1 MAPDRLQSYVDGLLR
16 ASKSPPEIVE
26 RLTGFG
32 LDRQAATGM
41 VTNSLDGQ
49 WIEEGGGG
57 QPLGRVGPKRMIVG
71 LLLMLSGAAARLASY
86 TQLPSSPSASTWPT
100 CFTAP
105 WSPAPSISSTACSA
119 GSTASFAQDRRELG
133 G

>member
-71 LLLMLSGAAARLASY
+71 LLLMLSGAAASLASY
-86 TQLPSSPSASTWPT
+86 THFRLRPQRRRGRPVLRRRGRRPVDFVYGLLRWPY
-100 CFTAP
+100 
-105 WSPAPSISSTACSA
+105 
-119 GSTASFAQDRRELG
+119 G
-133 G
+133 